1 MTGFQE
7 RKEILVQQ
15 GSRASHILDHKET
28 QVRLE
33 VQGAKGTQDGP
44 DHKEAWALLVAQGAK
59 GTLDGLDHKGL

>member
-15 GSRASHILDHKET
+15 DSLASHILDHKET

-33 VQGAKGTQDGP
+33 VQGVKVTQDGP
-44 DHKEAWALLVAQGAK
+44 VPRETKVRLEVQGAK